1 MAIRRLALVMVLL
14 VAPDL
19 VVAQSA
25 PGPATPPIP
34 DPCVMA
40 PNLPFCK

>member
-1 MAIRRLALVMVLL
+1 MAIRRLALVMALL

-19 VVAQSA
+19 VVAQSP